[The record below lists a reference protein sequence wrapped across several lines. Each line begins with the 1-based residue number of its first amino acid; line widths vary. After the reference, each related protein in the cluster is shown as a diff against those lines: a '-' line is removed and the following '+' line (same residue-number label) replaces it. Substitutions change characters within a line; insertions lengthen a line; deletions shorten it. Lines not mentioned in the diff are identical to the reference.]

1 MRLLESVKARRHFS
15 NLGGFP
21 IRPVG
26 FMFPI
31 TGPGVVAS
39 PGRNEVAKAMISI
52 EINLNL
58 VVTGGDVRI
67 RADVL
72 SKG

>member
-1 MRLLESVKARRHFS
+1 
-15 NLGGFP
+15 
-21 IRPVG
+21 
-26 FMFPI
+26 MFPM

-39 PGRNEVAKAMISI
+39 PGRNEVAKAMINI

-58 VVTGGDVRI
+58 VVTGGDFRM

>member
-1 MRLLESVKARRHFS
+1 
-15 NLGGFP
+15 
-21 IRPVG
+21 
-26 FMFPI
+26 MFPI

-39 PGRNEVAKAMISI
+39 PGRNEVAKSMISI